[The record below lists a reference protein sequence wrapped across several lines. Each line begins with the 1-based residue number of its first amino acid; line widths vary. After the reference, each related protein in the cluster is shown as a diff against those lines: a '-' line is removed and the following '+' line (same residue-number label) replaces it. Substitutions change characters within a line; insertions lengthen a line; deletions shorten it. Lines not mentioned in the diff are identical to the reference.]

1 MPVPAARPSSRRSI
15 LTAVSVAALVA
26 TSGLVL
32 AGPLAPPAGPV
43 TSTYKTLTE
52 VEPRIAVNEAN
63 TPGDTNSLFRI
74 TQPGSYYLAGNI
86 AGVTGKNGIEIA
98 ASGVTLDLNGFIVTG
113 ATGTLSGITT
123 DGVSRT
129 NISVV
134 NGTVT
139 GWPGDGVNLANT
151 QRAVIRGVRALSN
164 GTGTVGHGIR
174 ASDYAVIE
182 DCAASGNAGFGF
194 DIFSSCRVV
203 RCEASLNISNGI
215 DCANGCLIVACTATG
230 NQGAGIRSDTY
241 CRVTDC
247 VARGNAGDG
256 ISVST
261 GSLVSGCAAS
271 QSSSGI
277 VAGNRC
283 RIVNNNCTANTGGT
297 GGSGIRVIGADSTV
311 ESNTCSANTVG
322 IQATAAGN
330 IIIKNTCAGNTTNWN
345 LVAGNAYGPIVAT
358 PAGAAVNGNTAADAS
373 GSTHPNANFS
383 Y

>member
-1 MPVPAARPSSRRSI
+1 MNRRH
-15 LTAVSVAALVA
+15 LATAVSAVSLFTTAAL
-26 TSGLVL
+26 LN
-32 AGPLAPPAGPV
+32 AGPLNPPAGPV
-43 TSTYKTLTE
+43 APTYKTVTE
-52 VEPRIAVNEAN
+52 VEPRIAVSEAN

-86 AGVTGKNGIEIA
+86 AGVAGKHGIEIA

-113 ATGTLSGITT
+113 GTGAVSGIST
-123 DGVSRT
+123 DGLLRT

-139 GWPGDGVNLANT
+139 GWQGNGVDLANT
-151 QRAVIRGVRALSN
+151 QQAVIRGVRALSN
-164 GTGTVGHGIR
+164 GTGTGGHGIR
-174 ASDYAVIE
+174 ASDYSVIE
-182 DCAASGNAGFGF
+182 DCVASGNAGYGF
-194 DIFSSCRVV
+194 DLFSSCSVV
-203 RCEASLNISNGI
+203 RCEASLNSNNGI
-215 DCANGCLIVACTATG
+215 DCSNGCLIVNCTATG
-230 NQGAGIRSDTY
+230 NQGAGIRADIY
-241 CRVTDC
+241 CRVTEC
-247 VARGNAGDG
+247 VVRGNGDAG

-345 LVAGNAYGPIVAT
+345 LVAGNAYGPIVAP